1 MKYESNTKMNSKD
14 IAQKPFSY
22 LQDGTYE
29 RDIWDV
35 RTRVMLYASPHL
47 KRRGY
52 NEQGFCIH
60 IRDGIVVRK
69 GIFYMF
75 SHISLSFLLS
85 LLASLIFEHYAR
97 KC

>member
-1 MKYESNTKMNSKD
+1 MPPFKM
-14 IAQKPFSY
+14 
-22 LQDGTYE
+22 T
-29 RDIWDV
+29 
-35 RTRVMLYASPHL
+35 
-47 KRRGY
+47 GY

-60 IRDGIVVRK
+60 ISDGIVVRK

-75 SHISLSFLLS
+75 SHISLPFLLS